1 MLTHR
6 FATPQKPKRVVLIGG
21 SGFVGQALAR
31 RLMRDQIDICSLGRA
46 QIDLLAPDAA
56 SRLGQT
62 VQAGD
67 SVVMIAAK
75 APAKTTQLLAE
86 NIQMAQA
93 VCLGLA
99 AIELAHFLYIS
110 SDAVY
115 ADDARPVTEQ
125 SARAPSTLHGVMH
138 LAREIM
144 FEAAISAPKAFL
156 RPTLISGPGD
166 PHNGYGPNRFAREAN
181 AGGPVQYFGEGEEK
195 RDHIFID
202 DVAELAALIIC
213 HQSTGALNAATG
225 VVTSFYDIARMIA
238 QRAGVEVKSI
248 PRPGP
253 RPHLLHR
260 FFDVNMV
267 RNIFPAFRFG
277 RIETGAILSINSNSI
292 RRESRTPNH
301 G

>member
-6 FATPQKPKRVVLIGG
+6 FLNPQKPSRVVLIGG
-21 SGFVGQALAR
+21 AGFIGQALSR
-31 RLMRDQIDICSLGRA
+31 RLARDQIEVCSLGRA

-56 SRLGQT
+56 IRLRRV

-75 APAKTTQLLAE
+75 APAKTTQLLSD

-99 AIELAHFLYIS
+99 SMDLAHFLYIS

-115 ADDARPVTEQ
+115 ADDARPVNEQ

-144 FEAAISAPKAFL
+144 FEAGISAPKAFL
-156 RPTLISGPGD
+156 RPTLIYGPGD
-166 PHNGYGPNRFAREAN
+166 PHNGYGPNRFAREAK

-202 DVAELAALIIC
+202 DVADLAALILC

-225 VVTSFYDIARMIA
+225 IVTSFGDIARMIA
-238 QRAGVEVKSI
+238 EKAGVEVKSI

-260 FFDVNMV
+260 HFDVMNL
-267 RNIFPAFRFG
+267 RTEFPK
-277 RIETGAILSINSNSI
+277 I
-292 RRESRTPNH
+292 RLHTIRSTLMQSGSSSVN

>member
-1 MLTHR
+1 MLVHR
-6 FATPQKPKRVVLIGG
+6 FPKPHKPKRVILIGG
-21 SGFVGQALAR
+21 AGFIGQALAE
-31 RLMRDQIDICSLGRA
+31 RLERDHIAVHSLGRA
-46 QIDLLAPDAA
+46 QINLLAPDAA
-56 SRLGQT
+56 ARLRQV

-75 APAKTTQLLAE
+75 APAKTSQLLSD

-99 AIELAHFLYIS
+99 GIDIAHFLYIS

-125 SARAPSTLHGVMH
+125 SARAPSTLHGAMH

-144 FEAAISAPKAFL
+144 FEASIAAPKAFL
-156 RPTLISGPGD
+156 RPTLIYGPGD
-166 PHNGYGPNRFAREAN
+166 PHNGYGPNRFAREAK

-195 RDHIFID
+195 RDHIFIG
-202 DVAELAALIIC
+202 DVAELGALILC

-225 VVTSFYDIARMIA
+225 IVTSFGDIARMIA
-238 QRAGVEVKSI
+238 RKAGVEAKSI

-260 FFDVNMV
+260 FFDVTQCHRV
-267 RNIFPAFRFG
+267 FPEFNFSGKEVLDLLLSHNGNLNTKVEG
-277 RIETGAILSINSNSI
+277 R
-292 RRESRTPNH
+292 RH
-301 G
+301 D

>member
-1 MLTHR
+1 MLIHR
-6 FATPQKPKRVVLIGG
+6 FPAPQKPKRVVLIGG
-21 SGFVGQALAR
+21 AGFIGQAIAR
-31 RLMRDQIDICSLGRA
+31 RLGRDGVDVCSLGRR

-56 SRLGQT
+56 ARLRQT

-75 APAKTTQLLAE
+75 APAKTPQLLSD

-93 VCLGLA
+93 VCEGLA
-99 AIELAHFLYIS
+99 GINLTHFLYIS

-125 SARAPSTLHGVMH
+125 SARAPSTLHGAMH

-144 FEAAISAPKAFL
+144 FEASITAPKAFL
-156 RPTLISGPGD
+156 RPTLIYGPGD
-166 PHNGYGPNRFAREAN
+166 PHNGYGPNRFAREAK

-225 VVTSFYDIARMIA
+225 IVTAFGDIARMIA
-238 QRAGVEVKSI
+238 SKAGVEAKSI

-260 FFDVNMV
+260 FFDVTQC
-267 RNIFPAFRFG
+267 RHAFPEFRFE
-277 RIETGAILSINSNSI
+277 RIS
-292 RRESRTPNH
+292 
-301 G
+301 